1 MASVTLKGK
10 RMSTLTKETTSV
22 IGSDKVA
29 GTEVYDRSGQH
40 IGSIEKVMIE
50 KVGGKVSY
58 AVLSFG
64 GFFGIGDDHYPL
76 PWEKLQY
83 DEELGGYRADITKD
97 QVEGA
102 PKYSAGSDYDW
113 KPSTQER
120 LYAHYGNPPY
130 WR

>member
-1 MASVTLKGK
+1 
-10 RMSTLTKETTSV
+10 MSTLTKESAAV
-22 IGSDKVA
+22 IGSDRVA
-29 GTEVYDRSGQH
+29 GTEVYDRSGKH

-64 GFFGIGDDHYPL
+64 GFLGIGDDHYPL
-76 PWEKLQY
+76 PWEKLKY
-83 DEELGGYRADITKD
+83 DEELGGYRVDISKE

-102 PKYSAGSDYDW
+102 PSYSKGSDYDW
-113 KPSTQER
+113 TPSAQEH
-120 LYAHYGNPPY
+120 LYAHYGQPPY

>member
-1 MASVTLKGK
+1 
-10 RMSTLTKETTSV
+10 MSTLTKENTSV

-29 GTEVYDRSGQH
+29 GTEVYDRSGRN

-50 KVGGKVSY
+50 KDGGKIAY

-76 PWEKLQY
+76 PWEKLKY
-83 DEELGGYRADITKD
+83 DEDLGGYRVNITKEE
-97 QVEGA
+97 VEGA
-102 PKYSAGSDYDW
+102 PKYHPDSDYDW
-113 KPSTQER
+113 RPSAQEE
-120 LYAHYGNPPY
+120 LYRHYGQPPY

>member
-1 MASVTLKGK
+1 
-10 RMSTLTKETTSV
+10 MSTLTKENSAV

-29 GTEVYDRSGQH
+29 GTDVYDRSGKH

-83 DEELGGYRADITKD
+83 DESLGGYRVDVTKE

-102 PKYSAGSDYDW
+102 PKYKSGSDYDW
-113 KPSTQER
+113 KPSTQAQ
-120 LYAHYGNPPY
+120 LYGHYGQPPY

>member
-1 MASVTLKGK
+1 
-10 RMSTLTKETTSV
+10 MSIQTKEDISV

-29 GTEVYDRSGQH
+29 GTEVYDRSGRH

-50 KVGGKVSY
+50 KVSGKVSY

-76 PWEKLQY
+76 PWEKLKY
-83 DEELGGYRADITKD
+83 DESLGGYRVDITKET
-97 QVEGA
+97 VEGA
-102 PKYSAGSDYDW
+102 PKYRPGSDYHW
-113 KPSTQER
+113 KPSTQDQ
-120 LYAHYGNPPY
+120 LFLHYGQPPY